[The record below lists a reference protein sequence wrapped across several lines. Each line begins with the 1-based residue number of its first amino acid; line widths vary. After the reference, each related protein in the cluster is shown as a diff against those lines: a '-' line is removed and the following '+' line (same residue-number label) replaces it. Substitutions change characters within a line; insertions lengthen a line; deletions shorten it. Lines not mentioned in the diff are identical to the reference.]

1 MKQLKSFALLS
12 LEHRGLRGHLM
23 ATCSSSQGVEEQLSS
38 AVCDNDVW
46 RAVVSRGHITHLGV
60 RYSHQSVLC
69 AIKHSSELPSQP
81 GSARTEGCHGRRS
94 TLCCLFLLQ
103 TATCSEKGC
112 VCTAGKFR
120 GIVLNG

>member
-1 MKQLKSFALLS
+1 M
-12 LEHRGLRGHLM
+12 
-23 ATCSSSQGVEEQLSS
+23 
-38 AVCDNDVW
+38 
-46 RAVVSRGHITHLGV
+46 SRGHISHLGV

-69 AIKHSSELPSQP
+69 AIKHSSEFPSQP